1 MYLKI
6 VAASALVLGLATS
19 AMAQTIRVPGSS
31 NMNGMGTT
39 GRFVQPPVGSPGGGA
54 FSRFST
60 DPTTT
65 GSTTNNGEIN
75 LHSHGRTI
83 GHGGTYQPDTDCTT
97 DTGSG
102 ILTCQ

>member
-19 AMAQTIRVPGSS
+19 ASAQTFRGTGSS
-31 NMNGMGTT
+31 SMNGMGTT
-39 GRFVQPPVGSPGGGA
+39 GRFVPPPVGSLGGGS

-65 GSTTNNGEIN
+65 GSTTNNGEVN

-83 GHGGTYQPDTDCTT
+83 GNSGTYQPDTDCTT
-97 DTGSG
+97 DSASG
-102 ILTCQ
+102 LLTCQ

>member
-1 MYLKI
+1 MFMKI
-6 VAASALVLGLATS
+6 VATSALVVGLATS

-39 GRFVQPPVGSPGGGA
+39 GRFVPPPVGSLGGGA
-54 FSRFST
+54 FSRFNT

-65 GSTTNNGEIN
+65 GSTIRNGEVN
-75 LHSHGRTI
+75 LNHPRRTI
-83 GHGGTYQPDTDCTT
+83 GHLGTYQPDTDCTT
-97 DTGSG
+97 DTATG

>member
-1 MYLKI
+1 MYLKT
-6 VAASALVLGLATS
+6 VVASALVLGLATS
-19 AMAQTIRVPGSS
+19 AMAQTIRTPGSS
-31 NMNGMGTT
+31 MNGTGTT
-39 GRFVQPPVGSPGGGA
+39 GRFVSPPVGSPGGGA

-65 GSTTNNGEIN
+65 GSTIHNGEVN
-75 LHSHGRTI
+75 LNHSRRTI
-83 GHGGTYQPDTDCTT
+83 GHLGTYQPDTDCTT

>member
-1 MYLKI
+1 MYLKTL
-6 VAASALVLGLATS
+6 AASAIILGLATS

-31 NMNGMGTT
+31 NMNRMGTT

-65 GSTTNNGEIN
+65 GSTIHNGEVN
-75 LHSHGRTI
+75 LNHTRRTI
-83 GHGGTYQPDTDCTT
+83 GHSGTYQPDTDCTT